1 MSQSPTCPGCG
12 LNGGNG
18 VLADSTTCHSSRY
31 CWELYQ
37 ELILYTLS
45 LGDNDFI
52 HQHVIDAYTAQHSS
66 PELKGIQISFALIG
80 IYLYLEQHYS
90 GRAVQHAHRQLAEK
104 RKKWPILIHSQ
115 PVTEI
120 TVQSILL
127 QINKDAFTT
136 SVHDWSETVWQAWEA
151 DRSTIIELYN
161 TSIRGNYPLKP

>member
-12 LNGGNG
+12 LKGGNSD
-18 VLADSTTCHSSRY
+18 LADSTTCHSSRY

-37 ELILYTLS
+37 ELILYTFS

-90 GRAVQHAHRQLAEK
+90 GRAVQQAHRRLAEK
-104 RKKWPILIHSQ
+104 RKQWPTFIHSQ

-120 TVQSILL
+120 TVQNILFE
-127 QINKDAFTT
+127 INKDTFMA
-136 SVHDWSETVWQAWEA
+136 SVYNWSEVVWQAWAA
-151 DRSTIIELYN
+151 DHTTIIDLYD
-161 TSIRGNYPLKP
+161 TSVDD